1 MKPAPPI
8 VIAESDFLTGTLL
21 AAALEASGHRALIT
35 RDGDH
40 LLELIAA
47 HAPELLVL
55 SMNLARPG
63 GVQML
68 RKLRQ
73 KNMPLRILA
82 TTRAGQTN
90 LRATAKTLGVTAFL
104 ELPFSPDD
112 LQRQIEQLLTL
123 PR

>member
-1 MKPAPPI
+1 MKPATPI
-8 VIAESDFLTGTLL
+8 IIAESDFLTGTLL
-21 AAALEASGHRALIT
+21 AAALESSGHRALVT

-40 LLELIAA
+40 LFELIAA
-47 HAPELLVL
+47 HAPQLLVL

-73 KNMPLRILA
+73 QDVPLRILA

-112 LQRQIEQLLTL
+112 LHRQIVQLLSL